1 MAVTAID
8 QQFDPCIF
16 EFKLRFSVGTID
28 IPIITQLSFL
38 RNCSENCSD
47 KLPELRKTSIV
58 GSGVRSWSAEYSA
71 IH

>member
-1 MAVTAID
+1 MAVTVID

-16 EFKLRFSVGTID
+16 EFKLCFSVGTID

-47 KLPELRKTSIV
+47 KLPELRKTSNATGAADV
-58 GSGVRSWSAEYSA
+58 YGRN
-71 IH
+71 HLR